1 MLIETTN
8 HRYEVRE
15 SEQLFRLVGFD
26 PQTGEPV
33 PGRWQTYDRMSPV
46 QAGEPIRFFVAG
58 EDNGRILSYRL
69 ITTSPVT
76 GVLAA

>member
-15 SEQLFRLVGFD
+15 SEHLFRLVGFD
-26 PQTGEPV
+26 PQTGAPA
-33 PGRWQTYDRMSPV
+33 PGAWRTYDRMSPV
-46 QAGEPIRFFVAG
+46 RAGEPMRFFLAG
-58 EDNGRILSYRL
+58 DDNGRILSYHL

-76 GVLAA
+76 SVLAA

>member
-15 SEQLFRLVGFD
+15 SEHVFRLVGYD
-26 PQTGEPV
+26 PQTGAAV
-33 PGRWQTYDRMSPV
+33 PGAWRPYDRMSPV
-46 QAGEPIRFFVAG
+46 RAGEPMRFFVAG
-58 EDNGRILSYRL
+58 EEYGRILSYHL